1 MPRIAAIQTSSSD
14 NIAENLA
21 QIELCIAQSVEDGAE
36 LVILPECCAFMQSSV
51 AQLLET
57 AEQRNPKDSAQGE
70 IQAAFSGLSKKY
82 QVWVIAGSLPVKSSN
97 PDKITNTL
105 MVFDDLGS
113 RVASYDK
120 VFLFDVELPTGEVYR
135 ESSYT
140 EAGDRLE
147 VVDSPVGKIG
157 LSICYDLRFP
167 ELYRK
172 LVSRG
177 AQLLIVPSAFSATT
191 GKDHWLPL
199 LRARAIENSCYV
211 IAPAQ
216 FGIHN
221 GKRKTWGHTVIID
234 PWGKV
239 LSELESGWGVISA
252 DIDLQKLESIRAQLP
267 SLEHIRND
275 LF

>member
-14 NIAENLA
+14 NVVENLT
-21 QIELCIAQSVEDGAE
+21 QIEPYIVQSVEDGAE
-36 LVILPECCAFMQSSV
+36 LIILPECCAFMQSSV

-57 AEQRNPKDSAQGE
+57 AEERNPVSEAEGE
-70 IQAAFSGLSKKY
+70 IQAAFSELSKKY
-82 QVWVIAGSLPVKSSN
+82 QVWIIAGSLPVKSSV
-97 PDKITNTL
+97 PDKVTNTL
-105 MVFDDLGS
+105 MVFNDFGN

-120 VFLFDVELPTGEVYR
+120 IFLFDVALPTGEVYR

-140 EAGDRLE
+140 EAGNRLE
-147 VVDSPVGKIG
+147 VVKSPVGSIG

-167 ELYRK
+167 ELYRR

-199 LRARAIENSCYV
+199 LRARAIENSSYV

-239 LSELESGWGVISA
+239 LSELESGWGVVSA
-252 DIDLQKLESIRAQLP
+252 DIDLQKLEFLRAQLP
-267 SLEHIRND
+267 SLEHIRKD

>member
-14 NIAENLA
+14 NVAENLA
-21 QIELCIAQSVEDGAE
+21 KIEPYIAQSVKDGAE
-36 LVILPECCAFMQSSV
+36 LIILPECCAFMQSSV

-57 AEQRNPKDSAQGE
+57 AEEISPENSVQGE
-70 IQAAFSGLSKKY
+70 IQGAFSKLSKKY
-82 QVWVIAGSLPVKSSN
+82 QVCIIVGSLPVKSLS
-97 PDKITNTL
+97 PDKVTNTL
-105 MVFDDLGS
+105 MVFDALGN
-113 RVASYDK
+113 RIATYDK
-120 VFLFDVELPTGEVYR
+120 IFLFDVVLPNGEVYR

-140 EAGDRLE
+140 EAGVRIE
-147 VVDSPVGKIG
+147 TVDSPVGKVG

-172 LVSRG
+172 LVSLG
-177 AQLLIVPSAFSATT
+177 AQILIVPSAFSATT

-199 LRARAIENSCYV
+199 LRARAIENCCYV

-239 LSELESGWGVISA
+239 LSELESGWGVVSA
-252 DIDLQKLESIRAQLP
+252 EIDLQRLESIRSQLP
-267 SLEHIRND
+267 SLEHIRDD

>member
-14 NIAENLA
+14 NVVENLT
-21 QIELCIAQSVEDGAE
+21 QIEPYIAQSVEDGAE
-36 LVILPECCAFMQSSV
+36 LIILPECCAFMQSSV

-57 AEQRNPKDSAQGE
+57 AEERNPESE
-70 IQAAFSGLSKKY
+70 TESVIQAAFSGLSKKY
-82 QVWVIAGSLPVKSSN
+82 QVWIIAGSLPVKSSA
-97 PDKITNTL
+97 PDKVTNTL
-105 MVFDDLGS
+105 MVFNDLGN

-120 VFLFDVELPTGEVYR
+120 IFLFDVALPTGEVYR

-140 EAGDRLE
+140 EAGNRLE
-147 VVDSPVGKIG
+147 VVKSPVGSIG

-172 LVSRG
+172 LVCRG

-239 LSELESGWGVISA
+239 LSELESGWGVVSA

-267 SLEHIRND
+267 SLEHIRKD